1 MAFSTFLFYEKY
13 IILAV
18 EIWME
23 SRLYLK
29 GGEDYLLAVIVRACA
44 NGDVREYGNR
54 DRHKKRTLPEKS
66 PHIFD

>member
-29 GGEDYLLAVIVRACA
+29 GGGGLFARSDSESLC
-44 NGDVREYGNR
+44 
-54 DRHKKRTLPEKS
+54 
-66 PHIFD
+66 